1 MAHSNRNNILYVVL
15 EDFSTLAS
23 PAFGAQH
30 GLVHSALHTPN
41 LDRLAAHGTTF
52 QHAYCQS
59 PICNPSRT
67 SFLTGRRPTSTNCY
81 TNDDLQFPPFPTLS
95 DFLKAS
101 APHAVIACG
110 GGGKI
115 FHIACDKEER
125 GFVNGAAQLRN
136 DEAMLKAADQRLQR
150 ALNRSWSGAATGP
163 GGVHSDGW
171 GALTAN
177 LYGKPPTGRT
187 NDQDKTRV
195 AIRLLA
201 HYARM
206 RERFFLA
213 VGLSATHVQGS
224 SICMTSASQAEH
236 ASPVPQSHPLAP
248 LRSADE
254 DPPLLTWPN
263 WDLTRFDIGWRWQR
277 EAIGQYYACA
287 THVDAQ
293 IGAMLDALDVLQLA
307 ASTAVVVQGDHG
319 FSLGR
324 HGRWSKYNLYE
335 DATRVPLII
344 AVPGGSARVVD
355 DIVESLDVMPTILE
369 LWGTERR
376 SASLRPSSASP
387 PSPSLALASLA
398 NGGGGAPASY
408 LLNGAAIPLEGES
421 LLPYVVGIGS
431 SSASGRPPL
440 RQRNYARSEMRE
452 WMVLHRP
459 LDAAL
464 PGAPPRYL
472 FGKGA
477 QLYLRTAQYAYAC
490 YLRKTCAGC
499 GNRFRLLD
507 ETLYDHRVDSGEA
520 HNLAYAASHAQA
532 RRGLLATVMRDWNL
546 SLVQH
551 LHGRD
556 SDALLPPNRTQ
567 RARWLQW
574 EVRGQMPKK
583 RALKAKRALSEKSRN
598 PNRNPPTR
606 RKQQWAG
613 GKRRGAGLRSRPAP
627 VS

>member
-1 MAHSNRNNILYVVL
+1 
-15 EDFSTLAS
+15 
-23 PAFGAQH
+23 
-30 GLVHSALHTPN
+30 
-41 LDRLAAHGTTF
+41 
-52 QHAYCQS
+52 
-59 PICNPSRT
+59 
-67 SFLTGRRPTSTNCY
+67 
-81 TNDDLQFPPFPTLS
+81 
-95 DFLKAS
+95 
-101 APHAVIACG
+101 
-110 GGGKI
+110 
-115 FHIACDKEER
+115 
-125 GFVNGAAQLRN
+125 
-136 DEAMLKAADQRLQR
+136 
-150 ALNRSWSGAATGP
+150 
-163 GGVHSDGW
+163 
-171 GALTAN
+171 
-177 LYGKPPTGRT
+177 
-187 NDQDKTRV
+187 
-195 AIRLLA
+195 
-201 HYARM
+201 
-206 RERFFLA
+206 
-213 VGLSATHVQGS
+213 
-224 SICMTSASQAEH
+224 
-236 ASPVPQSHPLAP
+236 
-248 LRSADE
+248 
-254 DPPLLTWPN
+254 
-263 WDLTRFDIGWRWQR
+263 
-277 EAIGQYYACA
+277 
-287 THVDAQ
+287 
-293 IGAMLDALDVLQLA
+293 
-307 ASTAVVVQGDHG
+307 
-319 FSLGR
+319 
-324 HGRWSKYNLYE
+324 
-335 DATRVPLII
+335 VPLII

-355 DIVESLDVMPTILE
+355 DIVESLDVMPTILD

>member
-1 MAHSNRNNILYVVL
+1 M
-15 EDFSTLAS
+15 
-23 PAFGAQH
+23 
-30 GLVHSALHTPN
+30 
-41 LDRLAAHGTTF
+41 
-52 QHAYCQS
+52 
-59 PICNPSRT
+59 T
-67 SFLTGRRPTSTNCY
+67 SRRPPVTGVY
-81 TNDDLQFPPFPTLS
+81 TNDDLVFPNLPTMV

-101 APHAVIACG
+101 SDRSSHGATVACAG
-110 GGGKI
+110 RGKI
-115 FHIACDKEER
+115 FHIACDVEPR
-125 GFVNGAAQLRN
+125 GFEDGERQLARGQLGMEAERYLWTALNASATPSAAAGWGSAGGAGSARHAALRVTLQS
-136 DEAMLKAADQRLQR
+136 MQR
-150 ALNRSWSGAATGP
+150 A
-163 GGVHSDGW
+163 
-171 GALTAN
+171 
-177 LYGKPPTGRT
+177 GRT
-187 NDQDKTRV
+187 KDQEKTVV
-195 AIRLLA
+195 AARLLA
-201 HYARM
+201 HYARA
-206 RERFFLA
+206 RRRFFLA
-213 VGLSATHVQGS
+213 LGLASTHVHGS
-224 SICMTSASQAEH
+224 SICQPDAASMEGGRPLGNRA
-236 ASPVPQSHPLAP
+236 PLAP
-248 LRSADE
+248 RRGGE
-254 DPPLLTWPN
+254 HDPPLLTWPN
-263 WDLTRFDIGWRWQR
+263 WDLTRWVGGSIRKQMPRFDVDAQWERRAVGD
-277 EAIGQYYACA
+277 YYACS

-293 IGAMLDALDVLQLA
+293 IGAMMDALDVLQLA
-307 ASTAVVVQGDHG
+307 SSTAVVVQGDHG

-355 DIVESLDVMPTILE
+355 DIVESLDVMPTILD

-490 YLRKTCAGC
+490 YLRKICAGC

-507 ETLYDHRVDSGEA
+507 ETLYDHHVDSGEA

>member
-1 MAHSNRNNILYVVL
+1 MQHKAQHSYRPMAHSNRNNILYVVL

-125 GFVNGAAQLRN
+125 GFFNGAAQLRN

-355 DIVESLDVMPTILE
+355 DVVESLDVMPTILE
-369 LWGTERR
+369 LWGVKRVV
-376 SASLRPSSASP
+376 
-387 PSPSLALASLA
+387 
-398 NGGGGAPASY
+398 APASQQPT
-408 LLNGAAIPLEGES
+408 AATAATTIAAAAPSTTAADANTTAGLPHYELGRRAVPLEGDS
-421 LLPYVVGIGS
+421 LLPYLLAP
-431 SSASGRPPL
+431 SARTAST
-440 RQRNYARSEMRE
+440 S
-452 WMVLHRP
+452 LHRS
-459 LDAAL
+459 AERV
-464 PGAPPRYL
+464 APSR
-472 FGKGA
+472 K
-477 QLYLRTAQYAYAC
+477 YAPSV
-490 YLRKTCAGC
+490 R
-499 GNRFRLLD
+499 
-507 ETLYDHRVDSGEA
+507 
-520 HNLAYAASHAQA
+520 
-532 RRGLLATVMRDWNL
+532 
-546 SLVQH
+546 
-551 LHGRD
+551 
-556 SDALLPPNRTQ
+556 
-567 RARWLQW
+567 RAR
-574 EVRGQMPKK
+574 
-583 RALKAKRALSEKSRN
+583 
-598 PNRNPPTR
+598 
-606 RKQQWAG
+606 
-613 GKRRGAGLRSRPAP
+613 
-627 VS
+627 